1 MPRSQPLSVLR
12 EVKREALEWGDM
24 IQRKRVCRKQERR
37 QTEELT

>member
-24 IQRKRVCRKQERR
+24 IQRKGSVESRR
-37 QTEELT
+37 EDEQRD